1 MPSILGRLNLISFG
15 CSLSPKHTDIIGQG
29 SNPFAEGGGM
39 TQYSAGISGKILLRI
54 IKAKLTKKVLRAV
67 IIVIV
72 TDKL

>member
-1 MPSILGRLNLISFG
+1 
-15 CSLSPKHTDIIGQG
+15 
-29 SNPFAEGGGM
+29 M